1 MLMSKP
7 LFNKVSSLRPKTS
20 LKRRLQHS
28 CFPVN
33 FTEFLGALFI
43 EHLRATFS
51 E

>member
-20 LKRRLQHS
+20 LKRRLRHS
-28 CFPVN
+28 YFPVN

-43 EHLRATFS
+43 EHLPTTFS